1 MKCEKCGRTATSHV
15 TSVMNGKKEEHHY
28 CNECFARV
36 QPFGNIA
43 KGLNLPFIVGD
54 VDQEFYDECDCE
66 DGFNENGVPYEYS
79 CSDDFEECAVPAFLE
94 NIVMS
99 FAGEVFEKGIVPQIV
114 KGVAQDA
121 AQKEIPAV
129 YCSGCGLSFE
139 DISKTKKAGCAKC
152 YQTFDNVLVK
162 KHRLFSDGRNYSG
175 KDYSPKLIWS
185 DIDYLQ
191 NELNIAVK
199 NQNFELAA
207 QLRDGMK
214 KLQKKAN
221 VE

>member
-1 MKCEKCGRTATSHV
+1 MKCEKCGKTATSHV

-28 CNECFARV
+28 CSECFAQV

-43 KGLNLPFIVGD
+43 KGLNLPAFIVKETGQD
-54 VDQEFYDECDCE
+54 FEDEFDEEVSD
-66 DGFNENGVPYEYS
+66 ENVETYEYS
-79 CSDDFEECAVPAFLE
+79 CGDGDEQAIPSFLE

-99 FAGEVFEKGIVPQIV
+99 FAGEVFDNAVAPQTAN
-114 KGVAQDA
+114 GQDA
-121 AQKEIPAV
+121 SKKDAAISNCP
-129 YCSGCGLSFE
+129 GCGLSVS
-139 DISKTKKAGCAKC
+139 DVSKTQKAGCAKC
-152 YQTFDNVLVK
+152 YQVFDNVLVK
-162 KHRLFSDGRNYSG
+162 KYRRFSDGKNYSG
-175 KDYSPKLIWS
+175 KDYSPKLIWN

-214 KLQKKAN
+214 NLQKRAA